1 MTNNPV
7 YNTRIQLKTDT
18 STNWAKATN
27 FKPKAGELVYYSDIK
42 RIKIGDGT
50 TAVSALPFVGGYTVT
65 NPALTATDG
74 CFTWTIDAKVKP
86 SYVNIYS
93 SAGEQVRCDITL
105 TNTGATIKMY
115 RSDVTS
121 LVANSFYAV
130 VG

>member
-1 MTNNPV
+1 MANPV

-18 STNWAKATN
+18 AANWAKATN

-42 RIKIGDGT
+42 RIKIGDGI
-50 TAVSALPFVGGYTVT
+50 TAVAALPFVGGLVIT
-65 NPALTATDG
+65 NPALTAINS
-74 CFTWTIDAKVKP
+74 CFTWSIDAKVKP

-105 TNTGATIKMY
+105 TNTGATVKMY
-115 RSDVTS
+115 RSDITS
-121 LVANSFYAV
+121 LTASSFYAV

>member
-1 MTNNPV
+1 MANPV

-18 STNWAKATN
+18 AANWAKATN

-50 TAVSALPFVGGYTVT
+50 TVVSALPFVGGYTVT
-65 NPALTATDG
+65 NPALTATDS
-74 CFTWTIDAKVKP
+74 CFTWVIDAKTKP

-93 SAGEQVRCDITL
+93 NAGEQVRCDITL
-105 TNTGATIKMY
+105 TNTGATVKMY
-115 RSDVTS
+115 RSDVAS
-121 LVANSFYAV
+121 LTAGSFYAV

>member
-1 MTNNPV
+1 MANPV

-18 STNWAKATN
+18 AANWAKATN

-42 RIKIGDGT
+42 RIKIGDGI
-50 TAVSALPFVGGYTVT
+50 TAVAALPFVGGLVIT
-65 NPALTATDG
+65 NPTLTATNG

-93 SAGEQVRCDITL
+93 NAGEQVRCDIIL
-105 TNTGATIKMY
+105 TSTGATVKMY
-115 RSDVTS
+115 RSDITS
-121 LVANSFYAV
+121 LTANSFYAV

>member
-1 MTNNPV
+1 MANPV

-18 STNWAKATN
+18 AANWAKATN

-42 RIKIGDGT
+42 RIKIGDGI
-50 TAVSALPFVGGYTVT
+50 TAVAALPFVGGLVIT
-65 NPALTATDG
+65 NPALTTTNG

-105 TNTGATIKMY
+105 TNTGATVKMY
-115 RSDVTS
+115 RSDITS
-121 LVANSFYAV
+121 LTASSFYAV